1 MKQKKQILFLL
12 LCLII
17 GDIYAQNKS
26 ISGKVMDDQG
36 QALIGVNVIQK
47 GTNTGTITD
56 LNGEFSMSL
65 NSEKPVLIFSYIGY
79 LKKEVEVGK
88 SKAMN
93 VVLTEDAKNLNE
105 VVVVGYGEQ
114 KRMDITG
121 AVGSVKT
128 SDIVKAPVTSF
139 EQALAGRIAG
149 VNVTSSEGDPGGIMN
164 IVIRGQNSITQSNA
178 PLYVIDGFPI
188 EDFNANTLNT
198 SDIETIDVLKDASS
212 TAIYGAR
219 GANGV
224 ILITTKSG
232 KEGRPQISYDGS
244 IGYGKEIKRMELLSP
259 YEFVKL
265 QFDLNPITAS
275 GTSYSL
281 SYLKPDASGVPTM
294 TIDDYKNIAGVDW
307 QNEVLQTA
315 PMHNHSLSLI
325 GGTKATKYSMSLN
338 YLDQQG
344 IIVKS
349 GFDRLQ
355 GRLRLDQIVNDKLKV
370 GVTLSY
376 SQTKTYGTASRF
388 DDTSGKD
395 PSFGLLYNVYGFRP
409 VSGNVD
415 MDQFLNDAIDYGSNE
430 TSTILAFNPLAYIN
444 NQTRNIYQSNIL
456 GNLYGEY
463 SFNKYLKLRVTAGIN
478 RNDNRNEY
486 FYNSQSP
493 QSLTVGGIIRGV
505 NGSQRWYQSQTTLN
519 ENTLSYNR
527 TFNKVHSINGLIG
540 FTNQKYT
547 NQVFG
552 GEAWHLPLEELNVY
566 GLKQGEAQPLDTRF
580 DENTIMSY
588 LGRLNYDY
596 KKRYYATASFRA
608 DGSSKFPEMNRWGYF
623 PSVSLSWRLS
633 EEKFMKSL
641 RFISDAKVRGGYGE
655 IGNNRVGSY
664 DYYSAL
670 ALSTISGYS
679 YGNTYQQG
687 ATTTSIGN
695 ENLKWET
702 TKSSNIG
709 LDLSLFKQRISIT
722 ADYYKK
728 NTTDLLLN
736 ANIAPSS
743 GYTSARMNVGEV
755 QNSGLEIT
763 LNTVNIAKG
772 DFTWQSNFNISWNRN
787 KIVSLSDGQ
796 SFMLSNM
803 QWNQNYN
810 STPLYIAE
818 VGKPIAQFY
827 GYQWDGVYQ
836 INDFNWVDNSTVS
849 TDKLPDNDP
858 AIPYNRRTYTLKTEV
873 TDNGNSRSIIKP
885 GYIKYKDLND
895 DKHIDDKDLGV
906 IGNPNPDFVG
916 GFTNNFTYKGF
927 DLSIFFQFSVGNQLY
942 NANRMLFEGTY
953 RSDLNQFAS
962 YAKRWTPETPQY
974 TNYTPGGN
982 GPNVYSTRTIE
993 DGSYLRLK
1001 TLQFGYSLPKSLL
1014 KTIGINDL
1022 HLYCATQNL
1031 FTWTKYS
1038 GIDPEVSI
1046 NNSALTPG
1054 FDYAAYPRSKTI
1066 SFGVNA
1072 KF

>member
-1 MKQKKQILFLL
+1 MGKTNFLILL
-12 LCLII
+12 LMCCTFNTMM
-17 GDIYAQNKS
+17 AQNKQ
-26 ISGKVMDDQG
+26 ISGKVVDESG
-36 QALIGVNVIQK
+36 QPLIGVNVLIK
-47 GTNTGTITD
+47 NTKTGTITD
-56 LNGEFSMSL
+56 INGAFKLNAPTVES
-65 NSEKPVLIFSYIGY
+65 VLLFRYIGY
-79 LKKEVEVGK
+79 ITKEFVVG
-88 SKAMN
+88 N
-93 VVLTEDAKNLNE
+93 NNTVNIVLNEDSKNLEE
-105 VVVVGYGEQ
+105 VVVIGYGEQ

-121 AVGSVKT
+121 SVGSVKT
-128 SDIVKAPVTSF
+128 SDITKAPVATF

-149 VNVTSSEGDPGGIMN
+149 VNVTSSEGDPGSAMN
-164 IVIRGQNSITQSNA
+164 IVIRGQNSITQGNS

-188 EDFNANTLNT
+188 EDFNANMLNT
-198 SDIETIDVLKDASS
+198 NDIASIDVLKDASA

-224 ILITTKSG
+224 ILVTTKSG

-244 IGYGKEIKRMELLSP
+244 IAFSKEIKRMELLSP

-265 QFDLNPITAS
+265 QFELNPITAS
-275 GTSYSL
+275 GSSYSL
-281 SYLKPDASGVPTM
+281 SYLKPDASGIPTLS
-294 TIDDYKNIAGVDW
+294 IDDYKNIVGVDW
-307 QNEVLQTA
+307 QNQVLQVA
-315 PMHNHSLSLI
+315 PMQNHSLSLM

-344 IIVKS
+344 IILKS

-355 GRLRLDQIVNDKLKV
+355 GRLRIDQTVNDKLKV
-370 GVTLSY
+370 GVYLSY
-376 SQTKTYGTASRF
+376 SQTKTYGTSSRF

-409 VSGNVD
+409 VTGNVD
-415 MDQFLNDAIDYGSNE
+415 MDQFLNDAIDYGSSE

-456 GNLYGEY
+456 SNVYGEY
-463 SFNKYLKLRVTAGIN
+463 HFNKYLKLRVTGGLN
-478 RNDNRNEY
+478 RNDNRYEY

-493 QSLTVGGIIRGV
+493 NSLTVGGIIRGV
-505 NGSQRWYQSQTTLN
+505 NGSQRWSQSQTTLN

-527 TFNKVHSINGLIG
+527 TFKRIHSIYGLIG

-547 NQVFG
+547 DQLFG
-552 GEAWHLPLEELNVY
+552 GEAWHLPLEELNIY
-566 GLKQGEAQPLDTRF
+566 GLKQGKTQPLDTRF
-580 DENTIMSY
+580 QENTIMSY
-588 LGRLNYDY
+588 LGRLNYNY
-596 KKRYYATASFRA
+596 KQRYYATASFRA
-608 DGSSKFPEMNRWGYF
+608 DGSSKFPTLNRWGYF
-623 PSVSLSWRLS
+623 PSMSVSWRLS

-641 RFISDAKVRGGYGE
+641 KFISDAKIRGGYGE
-655 IGNNRVGSY
+655 IGNNRVSSY
-664 DYYSAL
+664 DYFSVL
-670 ALSTISGYS
+670 ALNTISGYS
-679 YGNTYQQG
+679 FNNTYQQG
-687 ATTTSIGN
+687 ATATSIGN

-736 ANIAPSS
+736 ANIPPSS
-743 GYTSARMNVGEV
+743 GYTRARMNIGEV
-755 QNSGLEIT
+755 QNSGFELS
-763 LNTVNIAKG
+763 LNTVNISKS
-772 DFTWQSNFNISWNRN
+772 DFTWTSNFNISWNNN
-787 KIVSLSDGQ
+787 KIVALNDGQ
-796 SFMLSNM
+796 SYMLSNM
-803 QWNQNYN
+803 QWSQNYN
-810 STPLYIAE
+810 STPLYVAE

-836 INDFNWVDNSTVS
+836 INDFTWVDNSTDL
-849 TDKLPDNDP
+849 TIKLPDNDP
-858 AIPYNRRTYTLKTEV
+858 TVPYNRRTYTLKPEV
-873 TDNGNSRSIIKP
+873 TGNGSARSTIKP
-885 GYIKYKDLND
+885 GFIKYKDLD
-895 DKHIDDKDLGV
+895 GDGHIDNKDLGV
-906 IGNPNPDFVG
+906 IGDPNPDFVG
-916 GFTNNFTYKGF
+916 GLTNNFTYKGF
-927 DLSIFFQFSVGNQLY
+927 DLSIFLQFSVGNQLY
-942 NANRMLFEGTY
+942 NANRMLFEGTN
-953 RSDLNQFAS
+953 RSDLNQFAT
-962 YAKRWTPETPQY
+962 YANRWSPETPQY
-974 TNYTPGGN
+974 TNYIPSGN

-1001 TLQFGYSLPKSLL
+1001 TLQLGYTLPKSLF
-1014 KTIGINDL
+1014 KTLGISDL
-1022 HLYCATQNL
+1022 RFYCATQNL